1 MEDKDKII
9 VKKIPLYKRVWY
21 SISKIEKYPEMA
33 ELGWGKAT
41 KYLFLLML
49 IFAAVFSICTII
61 DMKKNSEEVY
71 RYLEENIPQCEYNDG
86 ILTSENEEKVEIYN
100 NFIANIFGGKIIVDT
115 KTEDENVINEY
126 IESLN
131 SKLGYIL
138 TKDKVIV
145 ANANKDNIKE
155 ENTYKDFF
163 NKYFNENIEEFK
175 KQDILN
181 YVKEKQDSY
190 DFITLYLESTLLYGL
205 AYFIFFSVIIFIITL
220 IIFVISKIMKK
231 KYKIL
236 DIFCFTVY
244 GFTLP
249 VFINIIYSL
258 ICYFTK
264 TEIPFFEW
272 LFICVAS
279 IYSIRAVYKN

>member
-1 MEDKDKII
+1 M
-9 VKKIPLYKRVWY
+9 
-21 SISKIEKYPEMA
+21 
-33 ELGWGKAT
+33 
-41 KYLFLLML
+41 
-49 IFAAVFSICTII
+49 
-61 DMKKNSEEVY
+61 
-71 RYLEENIPQCEYNDG
+71 
-86 ILTSENEEKVEIYN
+86 
-100 NFIANIFGGKIIVDT
+100 
-115 KTEDENVINEY
+115 
-126 IESLN
+126 
-131 SKLGYIL
+131 